1 MNFEKT
7 FGIVDIYKLA
17 VWTAHEDGGEFLIA
31 PMGNVK
37 QIEENL
43 KRMVDGKNAADGMSL
58 YEQKLMSCDIMAS
71 TILLGWKGIDD
82 ADGDTQDY
90 TTELGANALYN
101 HEAFRTFVTD
111 TAIELADGTV
121 KKEENIVKN

>member
-17 VWTAHEDGGEFLIA
+17 VWKAHKDGGEFLIA

-43 KRMVDGKNAADGMSL
+43 KRMVDGKNASDGMSL

-71 TILLGWKGIDD
+71 TILLDWKGIDD

-90 TTELGANALYN
+90 TIKLGSDALYN

-111 TAIELADGTV
+111 TAIELADNTV
-121 KKEENIVKN
+121 KKEETIVKN